1 MKKKKIQQI
10 LSNVVKPILELMS
23 RNKILTLILFIAFF
37 VRILGLYPNFINH
50 PDEGWVQTYSEKL
63 FYNIIAK
70 GDFNSYT
77 YKYGS
82 FIFYLAAIPYFPIIF
97 ISYLMEGIQSVFL
110 PFNITYSMPSF
121 IEYVA
126 KIGYSQHQTL
136 IFWSQR
142 ALVMLLGTASVLI
155 LYLIAKKLLNKPIAL
170 LAAFSFAIFPF
181 HVRDS
186 HYLTTDVPA
195 TFFIL
200 LAILFMV
207 NLFKTGKLKW
217 YLLSGFMIGFSTAV
231 RYFPVALL
239 VYPIAILLDKQK
251 NKMWPLR
258 IILGFIAVPIG
269 IFVGLPY
276 LFLNSQSHII
286 FQQDMEKWVLPWYS
300 TTISTYVSSL
310 ASFVLSNGQGILPNI
325 TTLTPNE
332 FLPYYASF
340 IFFKGLG
347 QIPTIASLIGLGI
360 TLLKFPKQFIFLS
373 IIPFITFIYISSYMH
388 AQYERLAIPI
398 TPFLALFI
406 GVFIHTFWNRIKQF
420 NTVKAKVI
428 FGIVCLSV
436 FYYPFT
442 QSFSSS
448 WACGQKTVYQQSQ
461 EWIADNMPYNP
472 RVAYKTYISFPSK
485 DFDKLIEIKP
495 TENFSLEE
503 VRDTHSDY
511 AFINKSNALGYYA
524 YRFDTDFF
532 IPPSDIYEN
541 NFVLLSLYEYETR
554 ATLLKELSK
563 PDMCAQDNL
572 LFYKLPPLLPESK
585 NLIKNF
591 SFETINDTNFWHLQ
605 TYSIPSKKVEML
617 YAKNEGIEKGALEY
631 RWENIFFT
639 APKIVSQRI
648 NVTGGKIY
656 TFSGWIKSNQILKS
670 NERDGFLRIDFYKD
684 PESKIILPGNAV
696 ALSPRIYGDPEWKK
710 VSVSAIAPN
719 GTSFAIVSLNV
730 TATKSSGSFYF
741 DNLQFFGP

>member
-1 MKKKKIQQI
+1 MRKKVQKI
-10 LSNVVKPILELMS
+10 LSDAAKPLLELMG
-23 RNKILTLILFIAFF
+23 RNKILTLILFIAFL
-37 VRILGLYPNFINH
+37 VRVLGLFPNFINH
-50 PDEGWVQTYSEKL
+50 PDEGWVQTYSGKL
-63 FYNIIAK
+63 FYNIITK
-70 GDFNSYT
+70 GDFNPYT

-82 FIFYLAAIPYFPIIF
+82 FIFYLAAIPYFPIMF
-97 ISYLMEGIQSVFL
+97 ASYLVEKIQSLVL
-110 PFNITYSMPSF
+110 PFSTAHSMPSF
-121 IEYVA
+121 VEYVTI
-126 KIGYSQHQTL
+126 IGYDQYQTL

-142 ALVMLLGTASVLI
+142 ALVALLGIVSVAI
-155 LYLIAKKLLNKPIAL
+155 LYLIAKKLFNKPIAL

-200 LAILFMV
+200 LALLSMV

-231 RYFPVALL
+231 RYFPIALF

-251 NKMWPLR
+251 NKIWPLK
-258 IILGFIAVPIG
+258 IMLGFIAVSIG
-269 IFVGLPY
+269 VFVGLPY
-276 LFLNSQSHII
+276 LFLNSQSHTI

-300 TTISTYVSSL
+300 TTISTYAQSL
-310 ASFVLSNGQGILPNI
+310 ASLALSNRQGLLPSI
-325 TTLTPNE
+325 TTLMPNN
-332 FLPYYASF
+332 FFPYYARF
-340 IFFKGLG
+340 IFFNGLG

-398 TPFLALFI
+398 TPFLALYI
-406 GVFIHTFWNRIKQF
+406 GVFIHTFWNWIKQF
-420 NTVKAKVI
+420 NSIKTKVI

-442 QSFSSS
+442 QSFKSS

-461 EWIADNMPYNP
+461 EWIANNMPDNP
-472 RVAYKTYISFPSK
+472 KVAYKTYISFPSK
-485 DFDKLIEIKP
+485 PFDKLTEIKP

-503 VRDTHSDY
+503 VRDTGSDY

-532 IPPSDIYEN
+532 IPPSDIYKN

-554 ATLLKELSK
+554 AILLKELSK

-591 SFETINDTNFWHLQ
+591 SFETINDMKFWHLQ

-617 YAKNEGIEKGALEY
+617 YAENGGVENGSLEY
-631 RWENIFFT
+631 SWENIFFT
-639 APKIVSQRI
+639 APKIASQRI
-648 NVTGGKIY
+648 KVTGGKIY
-656 TFSGWIKSNQILKS
+656 TFSGWIKSDQTLKT
-670 NERDGFLRIDFYKD
+670 NERDGFLRIDFYKN
-684 PESKIILPGNAV
+684 PKSKIILPGDAV

-719 GTSFAIVSLNV
+719 GSSFAVISLNII
-730 TATKSSGSFYF
+730 ATKSSGSFYF
-741 DNLQFFGP
+741 DNLQLFGP